1 MLKRDFSNTRAAPL
15 TFEAY
20 ARYYLHAVWRVD
32 IAGENEQATEAHAA
46 SALFDISRVPSLA
59 AKDGDRM
66 IYPETDELSQYPRY
80 VLALLAAERARL
92 LREGAKPL
100 VPVDGLDFNPLTVAL
115 QEIAEGKIRPR
126 IIDEHTVEVIIQGP
140 EHTWQ
145 VARDLKQLSKQT
157 EEEEA
162 FEEEAMQFYQQETTL
177 RE

>member
-1 MLKRDFSNTRAAPL
+1 
-15 TFEAY
+15 
-20 ARYYLHAVWRVD
+20 
-32 IAGENEQATEAHAA
+32 
-46 SALFDISRVPSLA
+46 
-59 AKDGDRM
+59 M

-80 VLALLAAERARL
+80 ILALLAAERARL

-126 IIDEHTVEVIIQGP
+126 IIDENTVEVIIHGP

-145 VARDLKQLSKQT
+145 AARDIKQLSKQT
-157 EEEEA
+157 EEDEA
-162 FEEEAMQFYQQETTL
+162 FEEEAMQFYEQETTL

>member
-1 MLKRDFSNTRAAPL
+1 
-15 TFEAY
+15 
-20 ARYYLHAVWRVD
+20 
-32 IAGENEQATEAHAA
+32 
-46 SALFDISRVPSLA
+46 
-59 AKDGDRM
+59 M

-80 VLALLAAERARL
+80 ILALLAAERARL

-126 IIDEHTVEVIIQGP
+126 IIDENTVEVIIQGP

-145 VARDLKQLSKQT
+145 VARDIKQLSKQT
-157 EEEEA
+157 EEDEA
-162 FEEEAMQFYQQETTL
+162 FEEEAMQFYEQETTL

>member
-1 MLKRDFSNTRAAPL
+1 
-15 TFEAY
+15 
-20 ARYYLHAVWRVD
+20 
-32 IAGENEQATEAHAA
+32 
-46 SALFDISRVPSLA
+46 
-59 AKDGDRM
+59 M

-80 VLALLAAERARL
+80 ILALLAAERARQ

-126 IIDEHTVEVIIQGP
+126 VIDENTVEVIVHGP

-145 VARDLKQLSKQT
+145 VARDITQLRKQT
-157 EEEEA
+157 EEDEA
-162 FEEEAMQFYQQETTL
+162 FEEEAMQFYEQETTL

>member
-1 MLKRDFSNTRAAPL
+1 
-15 TFEAY
+15 
-20 ARYYLHAVWRVD
+20 
-32 IAGENEQATEAHAA
+32 
-46 SALFDISRVPSLA
+46 
-59 AKDGDRM
+59 M

-145 VARDLKQLSKQT
+145 AARDLKQLSKQT

>member
-1 MLKRDFSNTRAAPL
+1 
-15 TFEAY
+15 
-20 ARYYLHAVWRVD
+20 
-32 IAGENEQATEAHAA
+32 
-46 SALFDISRVPSLA
+46 
-59 AKDGDRM
+59 M

-80 VLALLAAERARL
+80 ILALLAAERARL

-126 IIDEHTVEVIIQGP
+126 IIDENTVEVIIHGP

-145 VARDLKQLSKQT
+145 AARDIKQLSKQT
-157 EEEEA
+157 EADEA
-162 FEEEAMQFYQQETTL
+162 FEEEAMQFYEQETTL